1 MDKEE
6 LKSLLENYKGI
17 LNKEMLDYLNGL
29 IELEYSA
36 LKENISLRDRTS
48 LRELKIYKEA
58 FIYNI
63 YTRAYNLFKKE
74 IPDIKRFLGTFYI
87 DIEKESLSL
96 CRFVDDDKL
105 RIEVN
110 EYVENPERRSI
121 EIERLK
127 EIIKILDSRV
137 NPYPLVNGCGERL
150 YGNLSLVWD
159 KELNREISYN
169 QELLRRLENY
179 ELNEIDKRK
188 IMLTSKC
195 LEILLNEYDLKREDF
210 KEEKQRGTYMED
222 NARIVTPTLNM
233 ILTRKYL

>member
-1 MDKEE
+1 MEKNE
-6 LKSLLENYKGI
+6 LKKLLENYKGI

-105 RIEVN
+105 RLEVN
-110 EYVENPERRSI
+110 EYVESQKRRNE
-121 EIERLK
+121 EIERLRDT
-127 EIIKILDSRV
+127 IKTLDSRV

-159 KELNREISYN
+159 KELDREISYN

-179 ELNEIDKRK
+179 ELNENDKRK

-210 KEEKQRGTYMED
+210 IEDKHHGSFMED
-222 NARIVTPTLNM
+222 NLRIVTPTINL

>member
-121 EIERLK
+121 EIER
-127 EIIKILDSRV
+127 
-137 NPYPLVNGCGERL
+137 
-150 YGNLSLVWD
+150 
-159 KELNREISYN
+159 
-169 QELLRRLENY
+169 
-179 ELNEIDKRK
+179 
-188 IMLTSKC
+188 C